1 MNKKQH
7 IYPYER
13 PALTVDCVVFG
24 YEEGELKILL
34 IQRDIEPYKNVWALP
49 GGFVRINETLDE
61 AALRELKEETSVEN
75 LYLEQLY
82 SFGAL
87 DRDPRE
93 RVVTISYYA
102 LVKISE
108 HKAKGGTDAADAQW
122 FPIHKLPKLGFDHK
136 EIIEV
141 AFKRLQAK
149 VRYEPIGFE
158 LLPKKF
164 LFSAIEQLY
173 ETILQRKIDRRNF
186 RKKMLSMGII
196 KQLEIQEENV
206 SHRKGFYYS
215 FERKEYEKLKK
226 KGFNFEI

>member
-1 MNKKQH
+1 MNTKQ
-7 IYPYER
+7 YTYRYER
-13 PALTVDCVVFG
+13 PALSVDCVVFG
-24 YEEGELKILL
+24 YDEDELKILL

-49 GGFVRINETLDE
+49 GGFVRIKETLEE

-93 RVVTISYYA
+93 RVVTVSYYA

-108 HKAKGGTDAADAQW
+108 HKAKGGSDASDAQW
-122 FPIHKLPKLGFDHK
+122 FSFQKLPKLGFDHK

-164 LFSAIEQLY
+164 PFSAIERLY
-173 ETILQRKIDRRNF
+173 EAVLQRKIDRRNF

-196 KQLEIQEENV
+196 KQLETQQENV
-206 SHRKGFYYS
+206 AHRKGFYYA
-215 FERKEYEKLKK
+215 FDKKEYERLKK

>member
-1 MNKKQH
+1 MNKKT
-7 IYPYER
+7 ITYPYER

-24 YEEGELKILL
+24 YEEEEMKVLL
-34 IQRDIEPYKNVWALP
+34 IERDIEPYKNVWALP
-49 GGFVRINETLDE
+49 GGFVRINETLEE
-61 AALRELKEETSVEN
+61 AAIRELKEETSVEN
-75 LYLEQLY
+75 IYLEQLY

-87 DRDPRE
+87 NRDPRE
-93 RVVTISYYA
+93 RVVTVSYYA
-102 LVKISE
+102 LVKLSE
-108 HKAKGGTDAADAQW
+108 HKAKGGTDAADAKW
-122 FPIHKLPKLGFDHK
+122 FSMSNLPKLAFDHK
-136 EIIEV
+136 EIIEI
-141 AFKRLQAK
+141 AFARLQGK

-164 LFSAIEQLY
+164 PFSAIEHLY

-196 KQLEIQEENV
+196 KQLEVQQENV

-215 FERKEYEKLKK
+215 FEKKEYEKMKK

>member
-1 MNKKQH
+1 MNTKQH
-7 IYPYER
+7 IYSHER

-24 YEEGELKILL
+24 YEEEDLKVLL
-34 IQRDIEPYKNVWALP
+34 IQRDIEPYKNGWALP

-61 AALRELKEETSVEN
+61 AAIRELREETSVEN
-75 LYLEQLY
+75 IYLEQLY
-82 SFGAL
+82 SFGNL

-93 RVVTISYYA
+93 RVVTIAYYA

-108 HKAKGGTDAADAQW
+108 HKAKGGTDAADAKW
-122 FPIHKLPKLGFDHK
+122 YSILKLPKLAFDHQ
-136 EIIEV
+136 EIIDV
-141 AFKRLQAK
+141 AFKRLQGK

-164 LFSAIEQLY
+164 TFSAIEHLY

-186 RKKMLSMGII
+186 RKKMLNMGII
-196 KQLEIQEENV
+196 RQLEVQQENV
-206 SHRKGFYYS
+206 AHRKGYYYS
-215 FERKEYEKLKK
+215 FDKKEYEKMKK